1 MPVIVVLWEKRL
13 QWQAGH
19 SCTAS
24 TASGCF
30 SPLNTTMTRTDGLLS
45 NMPDT
50 SEHSDQ
56 QPSSLGHYVAL
67 GTLEA
72 LLNTALAL
80 DPETTTSLIAHTGT
94 VIKLKI
100 RETYMVFYLIIDH
113 EGMEVRDEYPGHADI
128 RIITSLNTLG
138 RYLLGLKISFEDINI
153 WGKSEKILALTHILR
168 EFDLRTAFTR
178 WLREHVN
185 VGDILERLRR
195 NDAGWLQE
203 LTPIPGLLRDTL
215 LQLKTLNQR
224 LEQQQEQLQQHAS
237 QMRRQRRFDLALL
250 MALAAAALWLPGV
263 EQGHLESGYKI
274 ILLIAFAL
282 LLSRTLT

>member
-1 MPVIVVLWEKRL
+1 
-13 QWQAGH
+13 
-19 SCTAS
+19 
-24 TASGCF
+24 
-30 SPLNTTMTRTDGLLS
+30 
-45 NMPDT
+45 MPDT

-67 GTLEA
+67 GTVEA

-80 DPETTTSLIAHTGT
+80 DPETTRALTAHAGT

-100 RETYMVFYLIIDH
+100 REPYMVFYLIIDH
-113 EGMEVRDEYPGHADI
+113 EGLEVRDEYPGHTDI

-138 RYLLGLKISFEDINI
+138 RYLLGMKISLEDIKL
-153 WGKSEKILALTHILR
+153 WGKSEEIFALTNILR

-185 VGDILERLRR
+185 LGDILERLRQK
-195 NDAGWLQE
+195 DASWLHE

-224 LEQQQEQLQQHAS
+224 LELQQHQLQQHAVHM
-237 QMRRQRRFDLALL
+237 QRQRRFDLAILV
-250 MALAAAALWLPGV
+250 ALAAAALWLPGT
-263 EQGHLESGYKI
+263 GLEHPDSVHKV